1 MSEEVNPDEEYE
13 DYVFGDIELADDE
26 DEIIGVCIECH
37 SDQPESYMERQ
48 LEKRWQG
55 PGDFSVPC
63 KLCGGVVKVVSRS
76 QRNNFLAIQD
86 RRRGLFSQ
94 PKRDEE

>member
-1 MSEEVNPDEEYE
+1 MDREQEELI
-13 DYVFGDIELADDE
+13 FGDIELENEE

-48 LEKRWQG
+48 LSKGWQG

-63 KLCGGVVKVVSRS
+63 SLCGGVVKIAARS
-76 QRNNFLAIQD
+76 QRKNFLAIED
-86 RRRGLFSQ
+86 RRRGLYS
-94 PKRDEE
+94 E